1 MYTAPARSRTDALS
15 LKSVHLTTTL
25 PVHVCLRAPIT
36 FQCTILQM
44 CHENEMVSGILMP
57 SKNIDLDPFG
67 ELEAVEKKPTS
78 AYELKVGSFK

>member
-1 MYTAPARSRTDALS
+1 
-15 LKSVHLTTTL
+15 
-25 PVHVCLRAPIT
+25 
-36 FQCTILQM
+36 
-44 CHENEMVSGILMP
+44 MVSGILMP